1 MRDSQLLPVPSSNFS
16 QQEVEE
22 RCVAWQC
29 FAFLWTSQ
37 VGSTAEA
44 EWIQWWIG
52 CSSKSVYFLWV
63 FWSGENWK
71 VVTGGFGWR
80 PKMGQATLIVE
91 KFRFLFQV
99 SFELV
104 GFSSSSG
111 GETSEILPF
120 HVGIDVPQKR
130 HRKIRLRQQHKTQ
143 CQKNMDMLI
152 TSWNLLFGV
161 PTTPFHFFS
170 RQVLANFSALST
182 TPPIRIQKTELRGIT
197 IDQLLVPLPPEV

>member
-1 MRDSQLLPVPSSNFS
+1 MRDSQLLPVSSNNFS

-29 FAFLWTSQ
+29 FSFLWTSQ

-80 PKMGQATLIVE
+80 PKMGQVTLIVE
-91 KFRFLFQV
+91 KLRFLFKV

-104 GFSSSSG
+104 GVSISSG
-111 GETSEILPF
+111 GETPEILPF

-130 HRKIRLRQQHKTQ
+130 YRKIRLRQQHKNP
-143 CQKNMDMLI
+143 CSVKKNMDMSI
-152 TSWNLLFGV
+152 TSWSFVLWCTYYV
-161 PTTPFHFFS
+161 FS
-170 RQVLANFSALST
+170 PFSAVRFLQT
-182 TPPIRIQKTELRGIT
+182 F
-197 IDQLLVPLPPEV
+197 PL